1 VEIFEYQPQVLHS
14 KLIVVDDVVYVGS
27 CNFDV
32 RSLQLNFDFLLRIP
46 SSELATQARQLFAS
60 HVEQSVAI
68 TLPEW
73 HASNS
78 AWRRAVRFISYW
90 LATRFDPFLA
100 RRKWR
105 DLR

>member
-1 VEIFEYQPQVLHS
+1 
-14 KLIVVDDVVYVGS
+14 VVYAGS

-32 RSLQLNFDFLLRIP
+32 RSLQLNYEFLVRIP
-46 SSELATQARQLFAS
+46 SAELAAQARQIVGDHIAHS
-60 HVEQSVAI
+60 HSV

-73 HASNS
+73 HAANGY
-78 AWRRAVRFISYW
+78 WQRTRRFVWYW

-105 DLR
+105 SLR